1 MTNQR
6 QPLRSYDRS
15 TGVSASEPT
24 SLFVLKSLLY
34 PVMPVLTLALCMLV
48 WRESLLQ
55 GPYFLMAVLAFFG
68 AADVLDAL
76 PMAPPRHRSMAI
88 ASLLDIIFRWSLVIA
103 FIWALL
109 EIAGIA
115 SQLRWEVLVSWA
127 ICTPLVLWVGR
138 LYAPHMFI
146 RASNSGAPRKVV
158 IAGAN
163 RLGAKLAG
171 KLVESPWL
179 NMEVLGF
186 FDDRDSGRIPE
197 ECTHR
202 VLGKLGWMRDYIA
215 RNSIDVVYITLPM
228 TRHPRIT
235 ELLQSL
241 KDSTAS
247 VYFVPDLTMCD
258 LVQPRFD
265 LVNGVPVVAVCESP
279 FYGGRGIA
287 KRVSDIAISALAIAL
302 LSPVMLA
309 VAAAIRLTSR
319 GPVIFRQKRYGL
331 DGKEIVVYK
340 FRSMTVTEDGNKSYT
355 QVTRNDARV
364 TTVGSFIRATS
375 LDELPQLLNV
385 LEGTM
390 SIVGPRPHAVA
401 VNEQYRRLIPGY
413 MLRHKV
419 KPGITGWAQV
429 NGFRGGD
436 DIGSMRSRIEHDLEY
451 LQHWSL
457 TLDLIIILKTAMVVW
472 NDRHAY

>member
-1 MTNQR
+1 MSQR

-15 TGVSASEPT
+15 AGVSASEPT

-34 PVMPVLTLALCMLV
+34 PVMPVLTLGLCMLL
-48 WRESLLQ
+48 WRERLD

-76 PMAPPRHRSMAI
+76 PMSPPRARSMAI

-115 SQLRWEVLVSWA
+115 TQLRWEVLVSWA
-127 ICTPLVLWVGR
+127 LATPLVIWVGR
-138 LYAPHMFI
+138 LYAPHLFV
-146 RASNSGAPRKVV
+146 RASNSGAPRRVV

-163 RLGAKLAG
+163 RLGAKLARN
-171 KLVESPWL
+171 LEESPWL

-186 FDDRDSGRIPE
+186 FDDRDPARLPQD
-197 ECTHR
+197 CAHR
-202 VLGKLGWMRDYIA
+202 VLGKLSRMRDYIA

-235 ELLQSL
+235 ELLQSV

-265 LVNGVPVVAVCESP
+265 LVNGIPVVAVCESP

-287 KRVSDIAISALAIAL
+287 KRASDIAISAGAIAL
-302 LSPVMLA
+302 LSPVMLLIA
-309 VAAAIRLTSR
+309 LAIRLTSS

-340 FRSMTVTEDGNKSYT
+340 FRSMTVTEDGHKNYT

-364 TTVGSFIRATS
+364 TPVGSFIRATS
-375 LDELPQLLNV
+375 LDELPQLFNV
-385 LEGTM
+385 LEGSM

-436 DIGSMRSRIEHDLEY
+436 DICSMRARIEHDLEY

-457 TLDLIIILKTAMVVW
+457 TLDLMIILKTALVVW

>member
-1 MTNQR
+1 MINQR
-6 QPLRSYDRS
+6 QPLSSYDRS
-15 TGVSASEPT
+15 SGVSASEPT

-34 PVMPVLTLALCMLV
+34 PVVPVLTLALCMLL
-48 WRESLLQ
+48 WRESLA
-55 GPYFLMAVLAFFG
+55 GAYFLMAVLAFFG

-88 ASLLDIIFRWSLVIA
+88 ASLLDIVFRWSLVIA

-115 SQLRWEVLVSWA
+115 NQLRWEVLVCWA
-127 ICTPLVLWVGR
+127 ISTPLVLWGGR
-138 LYAPHMFI
+138 LYAPHLFV

-163 RLGAKLAG
+163 RLGAKLG
-171 KLVESPWL
+171 RNLEESPWL
-179 NMEVLGF
+179 NMEVMGF
-186 FDDRDSGRIPE
+186 FDDRDSGRLPE
-197 ECTHR
+197 DCAR
-202 VLGKLGWMRDYIA
+202 RLLGKLSWMRDYIA
-215 RNSIDVVYITLPM
+215 RNSIDIVYITLPM

-265 LVNGVPVVAVCESP
+265 LVNGIPVVAVCESP

-287 KRVSDIAISALAIAL
+287 KRLSDIAISAVAIAL

-309 VAAAIRLTSR
+309 VSAAIRLTSP
-319 GPVIFRQKRYGL
+319 GPVVFRQKRYGL

-364 TTVGSFIRATS
+364 TSVGSFIRATS
-375 LDELPQLLNV
+375 LDELPQLFNV

-457 TLDLIIILKTAMVVW
+457 TLDLMIILKTAMVVW